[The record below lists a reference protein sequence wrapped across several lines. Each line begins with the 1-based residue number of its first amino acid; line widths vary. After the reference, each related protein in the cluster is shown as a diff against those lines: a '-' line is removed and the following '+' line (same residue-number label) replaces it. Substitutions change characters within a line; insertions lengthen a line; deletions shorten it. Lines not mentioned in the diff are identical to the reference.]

1 MDIKI
6 FSKSQIKHYRPQTE
20 TVLISVQ
27 DVCDAHKSRNF
38 VSHSLYR
45 SILWLYFDDI
55 EIATLAHKGV
65 ERRDGDPYIFHA
77 LRVANNKTYI
87 RTKLQKAV
95 AILHDVIEDTPF
107 TRSFLA
113 EKGINKSV
121 LDVLDYL
128 THDEAKVSYEAYIE
142 HICTNID
149 AMLVKLSDLHDNLD
163 ESTIPNITERD
174 RKRFDKYL
182 TAYGTILEVLRDKHP
197 DIYETLID

>member
-1 MDIKI
+1 MTSNK
-6 FSKSQIKHYRPQTE
+6 QLE
-20 TVLISVQ
+20 L
-27 DVCDAHKSRNF
+27 A
-38 VSHSLYR
+38 L
-45 SILWLYFDDI
+45 

-87 RTKLQKAV
+87 HTKLQKAV

-128 THDEAKVSYEAYIE
+128 TYDESKVSYEAYIK
-142 HICTNID
+142 HICSNPD

-163 ESTIPNITERD
+163 ESTIPNATNRD
-174 RKRFDKYL
+174 RERFDKYMI
-182 TAYGTILEVLRDKHP
+182 AYGTISHVLEFQYP
-197 DIYETLID
+197 EIYKTLLDRI